1 MTSSTPIELIPSRV
15 RCLRPHATAAYT
27 ARKTLSHDVL
37 NASAVSFQLSRF
49 AQRARN
55 QAKDFVMGLLPWAQ
69 GTLSTLTP
77 QFEQFTRLIE

>member
-1 MTSSTPIELIPSRV
+1 M
-15 RCLRPHATAAYT
+15 
-27 ARKTLSHDVL
+27 L